1 MIKLTGVGKNVVQL
15 ALAQALMMSVNTLL
29 ITASAIIGFELADNK
44 ALATLP
50 LALQFFATMLTSIP
64 ASLLMNRVGR
74 KNGFIVSSVIGFL
87 GSFAAIVA
95 IMQHSF
101 GLFCLATLLFGVY
114 TGFGNYFRFVATE
127 VSAPEHANTAISYVL
142 AGGVLAAFIGP
153 NLANLS
159 KDMFETAYLGSF
171 IAVWILYALNLINI
185 LWMDLPK
192 PLNRA
197 LDAYA
202 RTLKQ
207 IALQPVFI
215 VALLSAAIGFSMM
228 SLLMTATPLA
238 MKHEHLPFSDVA
250 FVIQWHVV
258 GMFAPS
264 FFTGH
269 LINRFGVESI
279 IFTGGLLM
287 LGCIAINLFGT
298 TLWHFWFALFMLGL
312 GWNFMFIGGTTLLT
326 RTYNEAEKAKTQA
339 MNDFIV
345 FTTVTFASLGAGVL
359 QYQLGWR
366 MVNISVVP
374 FLLISLLSVLW
385 LKFYRP
391 KHPQPRNTEI

>member
-1 MIKLTGVGKNVVQL
+1 MKASAIGKNVIQL

-29 ITASAIIGFELADNK
+29 ITASAIIGFELAENK

-50 LALQFFATMLTSIP
+50 LAIQFFATMLTTIP
-64 ASLLMNRVGR
+64 ASLLMKRIGR
-74 KNGFIVSSVIGFL
+74 KAGFVFSSIIGFI
-87 GSFAAIVA
+87 GSLAAIVA
-95 IMQHSF
+95 VTQHSF
-101 GLFCLATLLFGVY
+101 ATFCIATALFGIY

-127 VSAPEHANTAISYVL
+127 VSPPEHSNTAISYVL

-153 NLANLS
+153 NLANYS
-159 KDMFETAYLGSF
+159 KDMMDTAYLGSF
-171 IAVWILYALNLINI
+171 IAVFVIYSLNLINI
-185 LWMDLPK
+185 LLMDLPR
-192 PLNRA
+192 PINSA

-202 RTLKQ
+202 RSLKQ
-207 IALQPVFI
+207 IASQPVFI

-228 SLLMTATPLA
+228 ALLMTATPLA

-250 FVIQWHVV
+250 FVIQWHVI

-269 LINRFGVESI
+269 LINRFGVEAI
-279 IFTGGLLM
+279 IFIGGLLM
-287 LGCIAINLFGT
+287 LGCIAVNLLGT
-298 TLWHFWFALFMLGL
+298 SVPHFWFALFLLGL
-312 GWNFMFIGGTTLLT
+312 GWNFMFIGGTTMLT

-339 MNDFIV
+339 LNDFIV
-345 FTTVTFASLGAGVL
+345 FTAVTFASLGAGVL

-374 FLLISLLSVLW
+374 FILISLLAVAW
-385 LKFYRP
+385 LKFGSLRAA
-391 KHPQPRNTEI
+391 RI